1 MASQNISNY
10 NGVLSDPNK
19 ADLSFALKVCKDCK
33 SWMSFLGPR
42 GPLVLP
48 LIGPARPSVRAK
60 NLDHLYTGIY
70 AL

>member
-1 MASQNISNY
+1 MPRSIDFDGRLDHIFFVKMENICNNY
-10 NGVLSDPNK
+10 
-19 ADLSFALKVCKDCK
+19 
-33 SWMSFLGPR
+33 LGPR

-48 LIGPARPSVRAK
+48 LIGPVPSRPVRAK